1 MLASSD
7 LASLQQ
13 HADVLKFMMLLFGSG
28 LLATCLWIFRSMNR
42 NIDLLFKLVA
52 ELQQNLSKH
61 QACLGRICTAHT
73 INHNQEI
80 ECQ

>member
-1 MLASSD
+1 
-7 LASLQQ
+7 
-13 HADVLKFMMLLFGSG
+13 
-28 LLATCLWIFRSMNR
+28 MNR